1 MAPNE
6 QDLAQQFA
14 ALHGPLARWGAF
26 VDTVV
31 NELLDTVFPDS
42 NFIQMRPQH
51 RCKNEDSYVKKVLY
65 RSKNNNYPE
74 PLVDVE
80 DKVATRVVLLT
91 TDNVKKFVSLLTT
104 CEHWDNKIS
113 KDTNEISLSNPNLFD
128 YQSVHIVVWPKK
140 NPEQIDKRFLTC
152 EIQVRTLLQHA
163 YAEVTH
169 DLVYKGA
176 QQNDGAIKRQLS
188 KCMALMETTDDM
200 FCNIFDKISLT
211 ADSED
216 YEYKKLLA
224 RATDAYN
231 RLTGQQVNYKKA
243 DLYFLDAILSLYH
256 EKPIGLDLF
265 DYYVRANEVDI
276 QHALRTNASVLLKE
290 PAVLI
295 LFCYI
300 DTYDSFV
307 ISHWPL
313 SMHIV
318 DAMRESLGISAG
330 DY

>member
-1 MAPNE
+1 MALSE
-6 QDLAQQFA
+6 QEVAKPFT
-14 ALHGPLARWGAF
+14 ALRGPLAKWGAF
-26 VDTVV
+26 VDATV
-31 NELLDTVFPDS
+31 NNLLDTVFSDT

-51 RCKNEDSYVKKVLY
+51 RCKDVDSYVKKVMY
-65 RSKNNNYPE
+65 RSKNNNYPN

-91 TDNVKKFVSLLTT
+91 TANVKKVVALLTS
-104 CEHWDNKIS
+104 CEYWDNKIS
-113 KDTNEISLSNPNLFD
+113 KDTNEVSLANPNLFD
-128 YQSVHIVVWPKK
+128 YQSVHVVVWPKE
-140 NPEQIDKRFLTC
+140 NFEQTDNRFLTC

-169 DLVYKGA
+169 DSVYKGA
-176 QQNDGAIKRQLS
+176 QQNDGPIKRQLS

-200 FCNIFDKISLT
+200 FCSIFDKISLT
-211 ADSED
+211 ADTED

-224 RATDAYN
+224 AATAAYN
-231 RLTGQQVNYKKA
+231 QLTGQQVNYKKA
-243 DLYFLDAILSLYH
+243 DLYFLDAVLSLYH
-256 EKPIGLDLF
+256 QRPIGLDLF
-265 DYYVRANEVDI
+265 AHYVRTNEVDI
-276 QHALRTNASVLLKE
+276 QHALTGSSVLLKE

-300 DTYDSFV
+300 DTYDDFV
-307 ISHWPL
+307 IRHWPL

-330 DY
+330 EY